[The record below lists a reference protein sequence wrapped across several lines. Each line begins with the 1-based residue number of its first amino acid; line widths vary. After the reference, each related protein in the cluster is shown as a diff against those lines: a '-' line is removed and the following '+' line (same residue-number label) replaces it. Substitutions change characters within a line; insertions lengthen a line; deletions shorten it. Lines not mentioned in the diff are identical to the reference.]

1 MRTFMAI
8 LGVLAYTF
16 VCSPNASAQTAS
28 TQAAGQGASAQ
39 AAEQVAEVRIHGNHT
54 TPDVEIIKLTGIT
67 LGESVTAETLS
78 LVTKRLRDSGRFRDV
93 DVLKRYRSLTDASQ
107 VSLIVIVHEYPN
119 VDPGIPGAPLPPVP
133 GPIRRL
139 MSQTMFLP
147 IVTYSEGYGFTY
159 GGRAAFVDVLGEG
172 GRVSVPLTWGGT
184 RRAAVELEKT
194 FDDESRVSRV
204 FSRLSGGAGI
214 QRRENPFFELPD
226 TRQQVWGRI
235 DKDLVRGLRVG
246 GGASWTDVGYGL
258 KDVPSTRLDDRFTTV
273 SADLTVDTRHDP
285 IFPRNAVYAQTGWER
300 LNFDS
305 GPSINR
311 YRNEARGYLG
321 VYGQSV
327 LAVRALHQRVDAPLP
342 PYEQPLLGGAS
353 ILRGHAAGSF
363 VGDNLFASS
372 VELRVP
378 LSSPMGIGRLGISA
392 FADAGAVY
400 NHGVKLRDATF
411 HQGFGGGVF
420 MLATLFQL
428 NLDVAYGVDNK
439 VRVHLMTGFSF

>member
-273 SADLTVDTRHDP
+273 GADLTVDTRHDP

-439 VRVHLMTGFSF
+439 VRVHFMTGFSF